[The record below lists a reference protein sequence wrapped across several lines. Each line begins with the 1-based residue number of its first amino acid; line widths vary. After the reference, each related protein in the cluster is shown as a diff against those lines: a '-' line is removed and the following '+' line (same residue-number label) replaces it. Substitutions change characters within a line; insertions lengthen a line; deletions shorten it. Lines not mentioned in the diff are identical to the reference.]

1 MSERTAGGRLQLI
14 ALAKRYDQTSV
25 LEGIDLAVE
34 DGEFLTILGPSG
46 SGKTTILRLIGGFT
60 EPSAGQI
67 LFDGSDIA
75 QVPIHRRPFNTVF
88 QDYALFPHMTVG
100 QNVGYGL
107 MVRGVARAGIRA
119 RVADA
124 LEMVALQDFGQR
136 YPNQLSGGQRQRVA
150 LARAL
155 ICEPKLILLDEPLGA
170 LDAELRRQMQE
181 FLKSLQRR
189 VRITFLFVTHDQ
201 EEAIAMSDRICVMNQ
216 GAIEQVG
223 APDEI
228 YYRPRT
234 RFVATFFGDN
244 NLLPGSKTTRR
255 RGRDPVR
262 HARLRRS
269 PPRAARRSGAGHARG
284 APGGA
289 PPRAGGRWTGHRGR
303 RARPEPP
310 AGRGPFGRLHRP
322 DQPGPG
328 DQPRRPRSAA
338 PGQGHEPHG
347 RDRARARRPGGAG
360 LGRGRL
366 RRDPGRRRRRAGVR
380 GGSRRAAQPGPPTAG
395 APGTLPVA
403 GRDPVQGGERCLEW
417 QQDRG
422 MAALVRARR
431 LQDLEQLEGCSGGR
445 AARLEHGAQLVARGQ
460 DLGARAADHMGAEHG
475 RRCPTQR
482 AGPDLLTERRDPPAL
497 RDQIHGH
504 SRAAERRRPDR
515 ARRRRRQAPGQRDP
529 RAERKDPVGI
539 EQGVAFDHG
548 RSDSGR
554 QLSRPA

>member
-1 MSERTAGGRLQLI
+1 MSEPTAGGRLQLI

-46 SGKTTILRLIGGFT
+46 SGKTTILRLIGGFA

-107 MVRGVARAGIRA
+107 RVRGVARAAIRA
-119 RVADA
+119 RVVDA

-216 GAIEQVG
+216 GVIEQVG

-244 NLLPGSKTTRR
+244 NLLPGSKTSDGAVATPF
-255 RGRDPVR
+255 GTLACADPRLGQLAEAAPVTIAVR
-262 HARLRRS
+262 PEALRLE
-269 PPRAARRSGAGHARG
+269 PADGGPGTAAG
-284 APGGA
+284 APGLNRL
-289 PPRAGGRWTGHRGR
+289 PVEVRSVDFI
-303 RARPEPP
+303 
-310 AGRGPFGRLHRP
+310 GPTSRVRVISP
-322 DQPGPG
+322 
-328 DQPRRPRSAA
+328 AA
-338 PGQGHEPHG
+338 PDRPLLVKVTSRMG

-380 GGSRRAAQPGPPTAG
+380 EGSRRAAQPGSPTPGRPAPYLSPAATPSSAASVASNGSRIEAWRLLCARAGCRTSSSSKG
-395 APGTLPVA
+395 APGGAPLA
-403 GRDPVQGGERCLEW
+403 SS
-417 QQDRG
+417 
-422 MAALVRARR
+422 MARNW
-431 LQDLEQLEGCSGGR
+431 SR
-445 AARLEHGAQLVARGQ
+445 AARISARERPITW
-460 DLGARAADHMGAEHG
+460 APSTAADA
-475 RRCPTQR
+475 
-482 AGPDLLTERRDPPAL
+482 
-497 RDQIHGH
+497 
-504 SRAAERRRPDR
+504 RPSAQ
-515 ARRRRRQAPGQRDP
+515 ART
-529 RAERKDPVGI
+529 
-539 EQGVAFDHG
+539 
-548 RSDSGR
+548 S
-554 QLSRPA
+554 

>member
-1 MSERTAGGRLQLI
+1 MSERAAGGRLQLI
-14 ALAKRYDQTSV
+14 AVAKRYDQTSV

-75 QVPIHRRPFNTVF
+75 AVPIHRRPFNTVF

-107 MVRGVARAGIRA
+107 MVRGIARAAIRT

-124 LEMVALQDFGQR
+124 LEVVALQDFGQR
-136 YPNQLSGGQRQRVA
+136 YPSQLSGGQRQRVA

-244 NLLPGSKTTRR
+244 NLLPGTKIED
-255 RGRDPVR
+255 GRIATPFGTLACADPRLGHLAGAAPVTIAVR
-262 HARLRRS
+262 PEALRLE
-269 PPRAARRSGAGHARG
+269 PPEDGTGSADG
-284 APGGA
+284 APGLNRLPVEVRSVDFIGPTSRVRVTSRAA
-289 PPRAGGRWTGHRGR
+289 PDRPLLVKVTSRMGGI
-303 RARPEPP
+303 A
-310 AGRGPFGRLHRP
+310 L
-322 DQPGPG
+322 GPG
-328 DQPRRPRSAA
+328 DR
-338 PGQGHEPHG
+338 
-347 RDRARARRPGGAG
+347 
-360 LGRGRL
+360 
-366 RRDPGRRRRRAGVR
+366 
-380 GGSRRAAQPGPPTAG
+380 
-395 APGTLPVA
+395 
-403 GRDPVQGGERCLEW
+403 
-417 QQDRG
+417 
-422 MAALVRARR
+422 AALVWA
-431 LQDLEQLEGCSGGR
+431 
-445 AARLEHGAQLVARGQ
+445 
-460 DLGARAADHMGAEHG
+460 AADCASIPGSADGE
-475 RRCPTQR
+475 
-482 AGPDLLTERRDPPAL
+482 PA
-497 RDQIHGH
+497 
-504 SRAAERRRPDR
+504 
-515 ARRRRRQAPGQRDP
+515 
-529 RAERKDPVGI
+529 
-539 EQGVAFDHG
+539 
-548 RSDSGR
+548 
-554 QLSRPA
+554 